1 MAKLVSNATTISK
14 SINWKGISENTERM
28 SFTDVE
34 SIEWKNIKELHILGS
49 QQADYDQV
57 SFWNDDIL
65 VKQYGCYISLDRTW
79 VLLLGSPENMI
90 TKLVSLCTQQLKNL
104 DIRFTSISQLDLSHL
119 KGVKR
124 LTLAENV
131 KLVSVLGLDNLKDL
145 FVLDLKRSPLSLD
158 LDVSGFKSLFSL
170 SIRDTMICNV
180 IADVPLQSMTYFD
193 AANTEIQDGYIICK
207 FPSLKTLNLSGT
219 GITELPEMDK
229 FKALEAVSKK
239 QLCRGV

>member
-79 VLLLGSPENMI
+79 VQRKQHIILKYRQELISDLLKWRNKM
-90 TKLVSLCTQQLKNL
+90 KC
-104 DIRFTSISQLDLSHL
+104 F
-119 KGVKR
+119 
-124 LTLAENV
+124 
-131 KLVSVLGLDNLKDL
+131 
-145 FVLDLKRSPLSLD
+145 
-158 LDVSGFKSLFSL
+158 
-170 SIRDTMICNV
+170 
-180 IADVPLQSMTYFD
+180 
-193 AANTEIQDGYIICK
+193 
-207 FPSLKTLNLSGT
+207 
-219 GITELPEMDK
+219 
-229 FKALEAVSKK
+229 
-239 QLCRGV
+239 